1 MQRALMATVPE
12 QLDAGKGSSCCSF
25 TPPVYRRDHGQDW
38 VRTSASQIREIL
50 PIAPVPPQITGQVLV
65 RTPTARTSGF
75 QGDLPPR
82 SGGLDLGVVRGAS
95 RCHASHAV
103 A

>member
-75 QGDLPPR
+75 QGDLPP
-82 SGGLDLGVVRGAS
+82 GQEVWI
-95 RCHASHAV
+95 
-103 A
+103 